1 MKVIVSGK
9 NMAVT
14 DSLRE
19 GVESKFMKFDKY
31 FKSDVE
37 AHVTLSYQ
45 DVKTA
50 KNCQIVE
57 VTIPLK
63 NGVIFRGEENS
74 DDMYTAID
82 KVIDKLKRQMDK
94 HKTKIERRYHK
105 NDTIR
110 FENIPE
116 LEEEA
121 PEQKIVRTKQFSV
134 KPMDAEEAVLQM
146 EMLGH
151 DFYVFMNHESE
162 EINVV
167 YLRKDGQ
174 YGLIEPT
181 R

>member
-14 DSLRE
+14 DALRE
-19 GVESKFMKFDKY
+19 TIEQKLGRFEKY
-31 FKSDVE
+31 FRTDVE

-63 NGVIFRGEENS
+63 SGVMFRGEEYG
-74 DDMYTAID
+74 DDMYTAVD
-82 KVIDKLKRQMDK
+82 KVVDKLKRQIDK
-94 HKTKIERRYHK
+94 HKTKIEKRYHK
-105 NDTIR
+105 HDTIR
-110 FENIPE
+110 FENIPDLKE
-116 LEEEA
+116 DII
-121 PEQKIVRTKQFSV
+121 EQKIVRTKQFSV

-151 DFYVFMNHESE
+151 DFYVFVNHETE

-167 YLRKDGQ
+167 YMRKDGQ
-174 YGLIEPT
+174 YGLIEPM

>member
-14 DSLRE
+14 DSLKE
-19 GVESKFMKFDKY
+19 NIEQKFGRFEKY
-31 FKSDVE
+31 FRTDVE

-63 NGVIFRGEENS
+63 NGVIFRGEEYS

-82 KVIDKLKRQMDK
+82 KVVDKLKRQIDK
-94 HKTKIERRYHK
+94 HKTKIEKRYHK
-105 NDTIR
+105 HDTIR
-110 FENIPE
+110 FENIPD
-116 LEEEA
+116 LKEEA
-121 PEQKIVRTKQFSV
+121 PEQKIVKTKQFAV

-167 YLRKDGQ
+167 YIRKDGH
-174 YGLIEPT
+174 YGVIEPT

>member
-9 NMAVT
+9 NMTVT

-31 FKSDVE
+31 FKTDIE

-45 DVKTA
+45 KDR
-50 KNCQIVE
+50 QIVE
-57 VTIPLK
+57 VTVPLK
-63 NGVIFRGEENS
+63 QGVMFRAEEFS
-74 DDMYTAID
+74 DDMYTSID
-82 KVIDKLKRQMDK
+82 KVIDKLKKQIDK
-94 HKTKIERRYHK
+94 HKTKIEKRYKKH
-105 NDTIR
+105 DTIR
-110 FENIPE
+110 FENIPDTNG
-116 LEEEA
+116 EA
-121 PEQKIVRTKQFSV
+121 IEQKIVKTKQFSL

-167 YLRKDGQ
+167 YIRKDGQ

>member
-1 MKVIVSGK
+1 MKVIVNGK
-9 NMAVT
+9 NMTVT

-31 FKSDVE
+31 FKTDVE

-45 DVKTA
+45 KER
-50 KNCQIVE
+50 QIVE
-57 VTIPLK
+57 VTVPLK
-63 NGVIFRGEENS
+63 QGVIFRAEEFS
-74 DDMYTAID
+74 DDMYTSID
-82 KVIDKLKRQMDK
+82 KVIDKLKKQIDK
-94 HKTKIERRYHK
+94 HKTKIEKRYHK
-105 NDTIR
+105 NETIR
-110 FENIPE
+110 FENIPDMLGE
-116 LEEEA
+116 QV
-121 PEQKIVRTKQFSV
+121 EQKIVRTKQFSV

>member
-1 MKVIVSGK
+1 MRVIVSGK
-9 NMAVT
+9 NMSIT

-31 FKSDVE
+31 FKTDVE

-45 DVKTA
+45 KDR
-50 KNCQIVE
+50 QIVE
-57 VTIPLK
+57 VTVPLK
-63 NGVIFRGEENS
+63 QGVIFRAEEYS
-74 DDMYTAID
+74 DDMYTSID
-82 KVIDKLKRQMDK
+82 KVIDKLKKQIDK
-94 HKTKIERRYHK
+94 HKTKIQKRYQK

-110 FENIPE
+110 FENIPDMV
-116 LEEEA
+116 EEV
-121 PEQKIVRTKQFSV
+121 PEKKIVRTKQFSV

-151 DFYVFMNHESE
+151 DFYVFTNLESE
-162 EINVV
+162 QINVV

>member
-14 DSLRE
+14 DALRDTIE
-19 GVESKFMKFDKY
+19 QKLGRFEKY
-31 FKSDVE
+31 FRSDVE
-37 AHVTLSYQ
+37 AYVTLSYQ

-50 KNCQIVE
+50 KNRQIVE

-63 NGVIFRGEENS
+63 SGVMFRGEEYGE
-74 DDMYTAID
+74 DMYAAVD
-82 KVIDKLKRQMDK
+82 KVVDKLKRQIDK
-94 HKTKIERRYHK
+94 HKTKIEKRYHK
-105 NDTIR
+105 HDTIR
-110 FENIPE
+110 FENIPDVKDE
-116 LEEEA
+116 G

-151 DFYVFMNHESE
+151 DFYVFVNRESE
-162 EINVV
+162 DINVV